1 MRKLFRKNM
10 PLPEEQLDTIKPED
24 LKSKLEKPALNT
36 KILIFGIPIFMVQL
50 VVVYFVTANI
60 LMKKFESS
68 ALVKNPGTDSNSS
81 QINPVSNVPAA
92 DYGKFIYS
100 IDDIIVNPADTDG
113 KRLLLTSVGLDV
125 AKVEMENDIKTR
137 EPMVKDAIISTL
149 SSKSIDQLDDSA
161 YRDTMKTEIIGKLKK
176 LIPSVAINNI
186 YFSKYIIQ

>member
-10 PLPEEQLDTIKPED
+10 PLQEEQLDTLKPED
-24 LKSKLEKPALNT
+24 LKPKLEKPAFNA
-36 KILIFGIPIFMVQL
+36 KILIFGIPVFMVQL

-60 LMKKFESS
+60 LMKRFESN
-68 ALVKNPGTDSNSS
+68 AQVKNANVSSDSG
-81 QINPVSNVPAA
+81 QINSTNNDSAV
-92 DYGKFIYS
+92 DYGKYIYS

-125 AKVEMENDIKTR
+125 AKPEMETDIKTR

-149 SSKSIDQLDDSA
+149 SSKSIDQLDDTA
-161 YRDTMKTEIIGKLKK
+161 YRDTMKTEIIKDLKR
-176 LIPSVAINNI
+176 LMPTVSINNV